1 MKITK
6 VKAVPFGIQLT
17 EPFRIAI
24 GTTTSTRGILVRI
37 HTNENTVGIGEG
49 GPARLITGETQE
61 GAMNTVNKY
70 LAPMLIGKD
79 PFEVGKLIARMD
91 EVIIGNSSAK
101 AAVDIAL
108 YDILGKV
115 INKPLY
121 DLLGGYVHDVST
133 DCTIGIKKPEEM
145 ARDARAIVEKGFST
159 IKVKIGIDAKED
171 IERVRMIR
179 ENVGDDTIIRVD
191 ANQGYDAKTAI
202 RVTQGLERYD
212 IQLVE
217 QPVPAWDIEGLA
229 MVRHAVN
236 VPIMADES
244 VHTPQDAVQI
254 IRRDAADMINIKLMK
269 AGGIFRGK
277 QIATIAEAAG
287 IPCMIGCMLETRV
300 SITAAAQLAVSTR
313 NIREADLD
321 APLFLKEDPVKEG
334 GIQYE
339 KGTLKIP
346 NLPGLGVVLK

>member
-6 VKAVPFGIQLT
+6 VEAVPFGIQLT

-24 GTTTSTRGILVRI
+24 GTTTSTMGILVRI
-37 HTNENTVGIGEG
+37 HTDENTVGIGEG
-49 GPARLITGETQE
+49 APARLITGETQE
-61 GAMNTVNKY
+61 GAIDVVNKY
-70 LAPMLIGKD
+70 FAPMLIGKA
-79 PFEVGKLIARMD
+79 PFEISKLIAQMD

-101 AAVDIAL
+101 AAVDMAL
-108 YDILGKV
+108 YDILGKATS
-115 INKPLY
+115 KPLY

-145 ARDARAIVEKGFST
+145 ARDARAIVEKGFNT
-159 IKVKIGIDAKED
+159 IKVKIGVDAKED

-179 ENVGDDTIIRVD
+179 KTVGDDTIIRVD

-202 RVTQGLERYD
+202 GVAQRLERYN
-212 IQLVE
+212 IQLIE